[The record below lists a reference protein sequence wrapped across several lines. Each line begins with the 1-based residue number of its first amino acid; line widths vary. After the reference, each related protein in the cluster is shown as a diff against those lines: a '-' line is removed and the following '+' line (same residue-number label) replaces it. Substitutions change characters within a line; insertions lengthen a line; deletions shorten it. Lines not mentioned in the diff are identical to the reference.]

1 MAQHGT
7 TKPYLL
13 IIDQGATRTLNV
25 QWTQR
30 VSGVDTAVN
39 LTGYTARMM
48 LRTSYT
54 AGSPTL
60 SLTSPSGGL
69 VIAAATGTVA
79 VTMTATQTAAL
90 TAGDYVYDLEVVSA
104 GGEVTRILD
113 GIARVTPE
121 ATK

>member
-1 MAQHGT
+1 MAQQGT

-30 VSGVDTAVN
+30 VAGVDTAVN

-69 VIAAATGTVA
+69 VITAATGTVT

>member
-1 MAQHGT
+1 
-7 TKPYLL
+7 
-13 IIDQGATRTLNV
+13 
-25 QWTQR
+25 
-30 VSGVDTAVN
+30 
-39 LTGYTARMM
+39 M

-69 VIAAATGTVA
+69 VITAATGTVA

>member
-1 MAQHGT
+1 MAQQGT

-30 VSGVDTAVN
+30 VSGVDTPVN
-39 LTGYTARMM
+39 LTGYSARMM
-48 LRTSYT
+48 LRTSYS

-69 VIAAATGTVA
+69 VITPLTGTVT
-79 VTMTATQTAAL
+79 VTMTAAQTAAL
-90 TAGDYVYDLEVVSA
+90 AAGDYVYDLEVVSG